1 MKHLNILVL
10 LFAQC
15 RGFIIPAG
23 LPAGH
28 YSVAIDSH
36 GNALS
41 EPTLIRSLDSL
52 ISSSSSSSPSAINRR
67 APPKLPSPT
76 VNCHNRSL
84 NIDDFL
90 AAYKA
95 FNNMC
100 DSGEFY
106 PANSAQWVTAGSA
119 VAYMCN
125 YDESSRCWREE
136 YAQANSLL
144 DVGCGQK
151 VIGWVSIDAYKK
163 SYGREN
169 SGVNIC

>member
-1 MKHLNILVL
+1 MKHLNILV
-10 LFAQC
+10 FMFVYCQ
-15 RGFIIPAG
+15 G
-23 LPAGH
+23 LMVPVDLPPGH

-36 GNALS
+36 GNALG
-41 EPTLIRSLDSL
+41 EPTLVRPLDGL
-52 ISSSSSSSPSAINRR
+52 ISSSSSAINRR

-76 VNCHNRSL
+76 VNCHDRSL
-84 NIDDFL
+84 NIGDFS
-90 AAYKA
+90 AAYNA

-106 PANSAQWVTAGSA
+106 PANSAQWVTVGSA

-125 YDESSRCWREE
+125 YEESSRCWREE
-136 YAQANSLL
+136 YSQANALM
-144 DVGCGQK
+144 DAGCGRNG
-151 VIGWVSIDAYKK
+151 IGWVNIDAYKK